1 LPASHDLKYNKYYI
15 LKQTG
20 GKFML
25 LFMPTLVYSE
35 KNCVKNHFREIAL
48 TGGKAMIVTGK
59 HSSRKNG
66 SLDDVTAVL
75 NQENIPYIIF
85 DDIEENP
92 SVETVMKARELA
104 VSENVDFII
113 GIGGGSPLDAAK
125 AIALMA
131 ANPEAKEEILYQ
143 SSTLPYLPVICVP
156 TTCGTGSEV
165 TPYSI
170 LTLHKK
176 KTKKSISHKIFPKLA
191 LLDTKYL
198 KTATRSCIVNT
209 SVDALCHLVESCLNT
224 NSNALNRIYSEQ
236 GLRMWAEFK
245 DNLKNDTLSEKD
257 YENML
262 HTSMIA
268 GIAITH
274 TGTSLPHGLSY
285 TVTYE
290 LGVPHGKAV
299 GMFLGGYVDNYKDKE
314 AAGRV
319 LELLG
324 FPNARKM
331 RSYLNELLGKTE
343 LPPELLSADA
353 DSILANEGKL
363 KNYPFK
369 VTKEE
374 LINMLN

>member
-1 LPASHDLKYNKYYI
+1 MY
-15 LKQTG
+15 
-20 GKFML
+20 

-35 KNCVKNHFREIAL
+35 KSCVKNHFREITL
-48 TGGKAMIVTGK
+48 TGKKAMIVTGK

-66 SLDDVTAVL
+66 SLDDVSAVL

-104 VSENVDFII
+104 VNKNVDFII

-131 ANPEAKEEILYQ
+131 ANPDASEEVLYQ
-143 SSTLPYLPVICVP
+143 NNTLPYLPIICIP

-170 LTLHKK
+170 LTLHKQ
-176 KTKKSISHKIFPKLA
+176 KTKKSISHKIFPTLA
-191 LLDTKYL
+191 LLDTKSL
-198 KTATRSCIVNT
+198 KTASRSCIVNT
-209 SVDALCHLVESCLNT
+209 SVDALSHLIESYLNT
-224 NSNALNRIYSEQ
+224 NSNPLNRIYSEQ
-236 GLRMWAEFK
+236 GLRMWGKFK
-245 DNLKNDTLSEKD
+245 DNLKNNTLSDKD
-257 YENML
+257 YESML
-262 HTSMIA
+262 HTSMVA

-274 TGTSLPHGLSY
+274 TGTSFPHGLSY
-285 TVTYE
+285 AVTYE
-290 LGVPHGKAV
+290 MGVPHGKAV
-299 GMFLGGYVDNYKDKE
+299 GMFLGGYVDNYKDKNE
-314 AAGRV
+314 AGRV

-324 FPNARKM
+324 FSNAKELRG
-331 RSYLNELLGKTE
+331 YLNELLGKTE
-343 LPPELLSADA
+343 LPPELLSSNA
-353 DSILANEGKL
+353 DSILANEAKL

-374 LINMLN
+374 LIAMLN